1 MIKTKQVAIQGISGA
16 FHEIAAKAYFDDNN
30 IEIVPCITF
39 KDVFASMKK
48 DGSLYGIIAIE
59 NTLAGSLLPNYNLLR
74 ESNFSII
81 GEYKLRIKHNLCA
94 LPGQKIEDIR
104 EVYSHPMALMQCED
118 FLDHYPAMRLIES
131 DDTAL
136 SAKNVQSDKM
146 IGAAAICSDLAAK
159 TYGLEILAES
169 IETNKKNFTRFL
181 IIGDPWN
188 LPADFALKEHVN
200 KSSIVFALP
209 HEEGSLSKVL
219 TILSFYG
226 INLTKIQS
234 LPVHGREWE
243 YMFYVD
249 LTFNDYIRYQQSLEA
264 IKPLTR
270 NMKILGEYKQGKQS
284 HDDFTSQEDK

>member
-1 MIKTKQVAIQGISGA
+1 MVKTKQVAIQGIAGA
-16 FHEIAAKAYFDDNN
+16 FHEIAAKAYFENDDVD
-30 IEIVPCITF
+30 IIPCITF
-39 KDVFASMKK
+39 KDVFNTLRR
-48 DGSLYGIIAIE
+48 DGSVYGIIAIE

-94 LPGQKIEDIR
+94 LLGEKIEDIR

-118 FLDHYPAMRLIES
+118 FLDQYPAMRLIES

-146 IGAAAICSDLAAK
+146 NGAAAICSDLAAR
-159 TYGLEILAES
+159 TYDLNILAES

-188 LPADFALKEHVN
+188 LSADFALKEVVN

-234 LPVHGREWE
+234 LPVLGRAWE

-249 LTFNDYIRYQQSLEA
+249 LTFTDYIRYQQSLEA
-264 IKPLTR
+264 IKPLTK

-284 HDDFTSQEDK
+284 HDDFTS

>member
-1 MIKTKQVAIQGISGA
+1 MVKTKQVAIQGIAGA
-16 FHEIAAKAYFDDNN
+16 FHEIAAKAYFDTN
-30 IEIVPCITF
+30 EIDIIPCITF
-39 KDVFASMKK
+39 KDIFGALRKDSMA
-48 DGSLYGIIAIE
+48 YGIIAIE

-94 LPGQKIEDIR
+94 LPGEKIENIR

-118 FLDHYPAMRLIES
+118 FLDAYPAMRLIES

-136 SAKNVQSDKM
+136 SAKNIHADNLK
-146 IGAAAICSDLAAK
+146 GAAAICSDLAAK
-159 TYGLEILAES
+159 TYGLDILAES

-181 IIGDPWN
+181 IVGDPWN
-188 LPADFALKEHVN
+188 LSADFALKEAVN

-234 LPVHGREWE
+234 LPVIGREWE

-264 IKPLTR
+264 IKPLTK
-270 NMKILGEYKQGKQS
+270 NMKILGEYKKGKQS
-284 HDDFTSQEDK
+284 HDDFTSEQNK

>member
-1 MIKTKQVAIQGISGA
+1 MVKTKQVAIQGIAGA
-16 FHEIAAKAYFDDNN
+16 FHEIAAKAFFENDDVD
-30 IEIVPCITF
+30 IIPCITF
-39 KDVFASMKK
+39 KDVFNTLRK
-48 DGSLYGIIAIE
+48 DGSVYGIIAIE

-94 LPGQKIEDIR
+94 LPGQKIGDIR

-118 FLDHYPAMRLIES
+118 FLDQYPAMRLIES

-136 SAKNVQSDKM
+136 SAKNVTSDKM
-146 IGAAAICSDLAAK
+146 LGAAAICSDLAAR
-159 TYGLEILAES
+159 TYGLNVLAES

-188 LPADFALKEHVN
+188 LSADFALKEVVN
-200 KSSIVFALP
+200 KSSVVFALP

-234 LPVHGREWE
+234 LPVLGREWE

-264 IKPLTR
+264 IKPLTK

-284 HDDFTSQEDK
+284 HDDFTS